1 MTIINLD
8 LYCSYFH
15 TIQISIHFQL
25 YIKVNRIFFFVFF
38 FRYKYDFSFIHYLI
52 GERVLACEQF
62 SRRPCCCLETV
73 ELICIKKELEE
84 NCIVLTTNV
93 ATKLSIIKIIEKFLI
108 DLFGLVCLLFHFR
121 SCSLKNC
128 SFIFLN
134 KCAHVHARAGFC
146 NRLYFTGWGA
156 QSHAQPPTWRV
167 RLFSYPQS
175 QVPSVI

>member
-1 MTIINLD
+1 MTNINLD

-25 YIKVNRIFFFVFF
+25 YIKVNRIFFSFF
-38 FRYKYDFSFIHYLI
+38 FFAISMTSVSFHYLI

-62 SRRPCCCLETV
+62 SRRPCCCLKTV
-73 ELICIKKELEE
+73 ELICIKIELEE

-93 ATKLSIIKIIEKFLI
+93 ATKLSIIKTIEKFLI

-121 SCSLKNC
+121 SCSLKNY

-134 KCAHVHARAGFC
+134 KCAHVHARAGSC

-156 QSHAQPPTWRV
+156 QPHAQPQPGGLGFFPTLSHR
-167 RLFSYPQS
+167 F
-175 QVPSVI
+175 PSVI